1 MFTNLTTRNRAII
14 TSLLLTLVF
23 FLFHQIAVINFLS
36 SIPFGIF
43 VFPITLALMMALAF
57 LWVLNFSIKGERLIT
72 IVGFASFNVFILAIF
87 FESIIFSQS
96 ILGQITTMVVSLVFV
111 FILSYLIILTMNI
124 LNVSY
129 HSDIPLGQA
138 GRAASYLFSL
148 LVLYVAFFVLFS
160 NSILIFVRFLL
171 VFTTIL
177 YFSYSLLW
185 TLKIDFEIRF
195 LSAFAIA
202 LAVTGFALVVNI
214 WPVSSALLSFIL
226 AVILYVCLG
235 VALEMKEKVSRYV
248 WIEYGTL
255 FIIIVFLLLLSTSW
269 GINGHLI

>member
-1 MFTNLTTRNRAII
+1 
-14 TSLLLTLVF
+14 
-23 FLFHQIAVINFLS
+23 
-36 SIPFGIF
+36 

-185 TLKIDFEIRF
+185 TLKVDFEIRF